1 MNRTRILAAALG
13 VVVLTTFPSWAPVPS
28 KVTLQEEAE
37 SARLE
42 ARGLRT
48 QTERAKAA
56 LRDKATIDARLDALA
71 KAVPAGPDLPGLIT
85 QLRTAAD
92 SAGLQWVAGS
102 PQRSP
107 GNASGS
113 SSWTLTTTLIGRAA
127 AVPIFIDELRRTP
140 RLVVVDSVAYQ
151 NITNG
156 QVSATLTLR
165 FYATAA
171 IDAKAPATSTT
182 APTAPDVVADGS
194 ATAATVDP
202 QPTATATATGSTPV
216 ATTPDT
222 SVTTSPTPSTGTS
235 RP

>member
-56 LRDKATIDARLDALA
+56 LRDKATIDARLDSLA

-92 SAGLQWVAGS
+92 RAGLQWVAGS

-127 AVPIFIDELRRTP
+127 AVPMFIDELRRTP

-171 IDAKAPATSTT
+171 IDAKAPTASTT
-182 APTAPDVVADGS
+182 APAVPDVVADGS
-194 ATAATVDP
+194 ATVDP
-202 QPTATATATGSTPV
+202 QPTATATGSSSV

-222 SVTTSPTPSTGTS
+222 SVTTSPTPTTGTS